1 MLRKLRRSSGRMTLV
16 LVGLSVLAACGKNE
30 EMRRDVYASR
40 EDCLADWGNK
50 PEDCTPSTEKRHQGG
65 GFFLGPLYAMTAMNA
80 MRGGSGSAWTAN
92 NAARPGSRA
101 VGSASAPARSS
112 GSSGSISR
120 GGFGSSGHSSAS

>member
-1 MLRKLRRSSGRMTLV
+1 MLRKLRKSSGRMTLV
-16 LVGLSVLAACGKNE
+16 LVGISVLAACGKNE
-30 EMRRDVYASR
+30 EMRRDVYASK

-65 GFFLGPLYAMTAMNA
+65 GFFLGPLYAMSAMNA

-101 VGSASAPARSS
+101 IGSSSAGSPARSGG
-112 GSSGSISR
+112 GSVSR